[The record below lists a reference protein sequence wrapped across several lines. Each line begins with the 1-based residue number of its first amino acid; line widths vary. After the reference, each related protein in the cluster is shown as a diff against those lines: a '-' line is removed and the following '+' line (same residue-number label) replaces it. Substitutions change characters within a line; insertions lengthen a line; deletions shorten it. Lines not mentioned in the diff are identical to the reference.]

1 MSKAFYR
8 GMELIIYGYNGIYAD
23 CYIKELD
30 HRQEI
35 LMSDIELRAGDT
47 TNE

>member
-1 MSKAFYR
+1 MNKAFFR
-8 GMELIIYGYNGIYAD
+8 GMELTIYGFNGIYAD

-30 HRQEI
+30 HRQDI
-35 LMSDIELRAGDT
+35 LMSDIELVAGDK